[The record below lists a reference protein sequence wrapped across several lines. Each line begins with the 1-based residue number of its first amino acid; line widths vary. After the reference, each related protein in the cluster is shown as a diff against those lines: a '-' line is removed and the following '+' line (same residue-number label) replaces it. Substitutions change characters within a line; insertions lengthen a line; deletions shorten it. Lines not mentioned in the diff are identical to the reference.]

1 VICRAFDYIHRVCDC
16 KYSCARKT
24 AVFPHGDSGFHHPTP
39 NPFLGRGE
47 PHHVRGGGE
56 GPSRG
61 VEFASRQA
69 RTEGCNPCELS
80 QLAHARGRGNNRCRV
95 ERDGASAVAKPGAI
109 QTAAH
114 RSKGGG
120 DAQLDKRPCEAV
132 NKAAQRHGK
141 RRRSPKAPPPR
152 GYLNRWTSAFRIVMS
167 AAA

>member
-1 VICRAFDYIHRVCDC
+1 M
-16 KYSCARKT
+16 
-24 AVFPHGDSGFHHPTP
+24 
-39 NPFLGRGE
+39 RGE
-47 PHHVRGGGE
+47 GAKLR
-56 GPSRG
+56 SRG

-80 QLAHARGRGNNRCRV
+80 QLAHARGRVNNGCRL

-120 DAQLDKRPCEAV
+120 GAQLDKRPCGAV

-141 RRRSPKAPPPR
+141 RRRSPKAPPPQ

>member
-1 VICRAFDYIHRVCDC
+1 MICRAFYYIHRVSHC
-16 KYSCARKT
+16 KCSCARKT
-24 AVFPHGDSGFHHPTP
+24 AVFPHGDSDVHHPTP

-47 PHHVRGGGE
+47 PYHVRGGGE

-80 QLAHARGRGNNRCRV
+80 LLAHARGRVNNGCCL

-109 QTAAH
+109 QTAAL
-114 RSKGGG
+114 RLKGGG
-120 DAQLDKRPCEAV
+120 GAQLDKRPCGAV
-132 NKAAQRHGK
+132 IKAAQRHGK